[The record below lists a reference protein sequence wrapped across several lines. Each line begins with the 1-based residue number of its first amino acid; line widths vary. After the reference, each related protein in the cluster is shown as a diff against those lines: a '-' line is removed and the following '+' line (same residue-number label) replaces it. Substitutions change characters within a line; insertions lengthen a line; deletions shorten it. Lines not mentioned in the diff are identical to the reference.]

1 MFRSLDL
8 LLGHS
13 ERLASGPADMAY
25 IRSKA
30 LNILRI
36 VYITRDRIFAVFAER
51 MSRLDVAIVR
61 EQLTDRQRRLCL
73 VAGIVVCAFLF
84 ADQSAARYTRLAL
97 RLADVS
103 GLPVRQLSQMTEVIT
118 QVVQTDGAGDYLCHS
133 LSSPPPNSTEASE
146 YMSAALAASEKT
158 SAATA
163 VGRRD

>member
-1 MFRSLDL
+1 MYRSLDL

-13 ERLASGPADMAY
+13 ERIASCPANMPY

-30 LNILRI
+30 LIILRI
-36 VYITRDRIFAVFAER
+36 VYITRDRIMAVFGER

-84 ADQSAARYTRLAL
+84 AEQSVSRYTRLAL

-103 GLPVRQLSQMTEVIT
+103 GLPVRQLSQMAEVIT
-118 QVVQTDGAGDYLCHS
+118 QVVQTDGGSDYWCHS
-133 LSSPPPNSTEASE
+133 SSLPPMNSTESSE
-146 YMSAALAASEKT
+146 YMSAALAGSDC
-158 SAATA
+158 
-163 VGRRD
+163 GRT